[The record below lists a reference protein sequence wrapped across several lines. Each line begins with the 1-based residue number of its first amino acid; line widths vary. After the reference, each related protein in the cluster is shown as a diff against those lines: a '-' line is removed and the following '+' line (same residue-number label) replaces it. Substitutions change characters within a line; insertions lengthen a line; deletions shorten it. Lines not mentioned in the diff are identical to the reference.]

1 MLHLHNICKTYRTEE
16 VETLALSKITLDIE
30 QGEFV
35 AIMGP
40 SGSGKSTLLGILGL
54 LDSPTRGDFRF
65 FDKNI
70 SQARDKDLTI
80 LRRKHIGFVFQSFNL
95 ISHLNV
101 ERNVELGLIYRGVS
115 RKTISERSQA
125 ALAGVGLEARSRHYP
140 SQLSGGQQQR
150 VAIARAVVG
159 CPAII
164 LADEPTGN
172 LDTENGNKI
181 MDMLQKV
188 SAAGTTVIMV
198 THSVEQA
205 KRAHRTV
212 MMRDGMII

>member
-1 MLHLHNICKTYRTEE
+1 MLQLHNIFKTYRTEE
-16 VETLALSKITLDIE
+16 VETLALSNVTLDIE

-35 AIMGP
+35 AIMEP
-40 SGSGKSTLLGILGL
+40 SGSGKSTLIGILGL

-65 FDKNI
+65 FNKNI
-70 SQARDKDLTI
+70 SQARDRDLTF

-95 ISHLNV
+95 ISHLTV
-101 ERNVELGLIYRGVS
+101 ERNVELGLIYRGAP
-115 RKTISERSQA
+115 RKTIRERSQA
-125 ALAGVGLEARSRHYP
+125 ALAGVGLEARSRHYT

-150 VAIARAVVG
+150 VAIARAIVG
-159 CPAII
+159 CPDII

-172 LDTENGNKI
+172 LDTENGNKV
-181 MDMLQKV
+181 MDMLQTV

-198 THSVEQA
+198 THSAEQA

-212 MMRDGMII
+212 MMRDG